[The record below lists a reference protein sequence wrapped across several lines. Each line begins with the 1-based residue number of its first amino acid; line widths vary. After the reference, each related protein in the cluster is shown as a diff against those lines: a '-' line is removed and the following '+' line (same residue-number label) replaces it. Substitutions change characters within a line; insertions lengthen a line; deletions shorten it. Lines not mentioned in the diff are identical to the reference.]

1 MSGTHPKEVIDG
13 KKNARKQAR
22 KHKKTTK
29 KHQEGPVSDDT
40 RMIPDPGAS
49 AESLAGRPRVRRQ

>member
-1 MSGTHPKEVIDG
+1 MGKERTQG
-13 KKNARKQAR
+13 ST
-22 KHKKTTK
+22 KKTKK